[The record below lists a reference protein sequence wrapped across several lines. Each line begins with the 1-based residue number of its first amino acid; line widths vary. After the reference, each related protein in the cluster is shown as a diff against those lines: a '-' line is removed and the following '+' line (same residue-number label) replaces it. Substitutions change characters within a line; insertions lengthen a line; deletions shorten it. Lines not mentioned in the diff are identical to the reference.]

1 MVSGFTGENMD
12 KLSPLPELDM
22 PAPGGSRLTLEIEP
36 LQSHA
41 SAVDGA
47 EFRSALQQ
55 RMKTNAAQSPAGTVD
70 ATSGSL
76 ANSFANRASDLSSQM
91 LKDQQMISRQLEHAS
106 RTGDS
111 TQLVKAM
118 MALNDYQIKAQT
130 VSKVISK
137 GFSAFDQLTKLQ

>member
-1 MVSGFTGENMD
+1 MD
-12 KLSPLPELDM
+12 KLSPLPEFEM
-22 PAPGGSRLTLEIEP
+22 PAPGGSRLTLEIET
-36 LQSHA
+36 LQPHA
-41 SAVDGA
+41 IEANGA
-47 EFRSALQQ
+47 EFRSALNQ
-55 RMKTNAAQSPAGTVD
+55 RLKTNAAQAPSGTVD
-70 ATSGSL
+70 ATTGPL
-76 ANSFANRASDLSSQM
+76 ASSFFNRAGDLSSQM
-91 LKDQQMISRQLEHAS
+91 QKDQQMVSRQLEQAS